1 MNTTPSSRISWLLNV
16 AFALSIALF
25 GGNALFA
32 SAQESA
38 IPVGA
43 PVDIHSGA
51 CSDFVDEPAY
61 DGGEIKETTTDDIWS
76 EDTLQAGIFEDQ
88 QLQASGIDFNGD
100 GALQPNE
107 VITPN
112 GVSVPAGRAQA
123 DLESGVDT
131 DQPYVVAIHAS
142 ADAYSTVIACGSIDG
157 AQETDGQRI
166 IRIQP
171 VTDQSSAF
179 GFAVLGGD
187 NDQLTTYLFQPN
199 TAPLASPAPAEAQAD
214 LTALP
219 LDIHEGT
226 CNDFTA
232 EPIYDLGELKQ
243 TNEYAPD
250 EQDPG
255 DMSGEIPQ
263 EAKDLGP
270 VYKVRS
276 EDIDFGDQNLLEGG
290 PFVVA
295 AHQSPEDYATI
306 VSCGQILP
314 VMDGDNIVVFMHPVG
329 GDEVGYV
336 ELNTGDSTAQ
346 GYLWQVQNY
355 TPKAEATPTP
365 GPSPV
370 PVQTPTPVPTPT
382 QEATAVIVETQVV
395 SAATA
400 TAIAQ
405 GQQATAMAAEPVPV
419 DIGGDSAAAVTA
431 SPNQTLALTN
441 GSKNE
446 RTFTVA
452 DLQLEATVG
461 GGQKAELLIPEN
473 TEPGTYTYQVLEGGT
488 VVFEGEFTVQ

>member
-1 MNTTPSSRISWLLNV
+1 MLV
-16 AFALSIALF
+16 ALAITFLGFGTALA
-25 GGNALFA
+25 
-32 SAQESA
+32 AQQSA

-43 PVDIHSGA
+43 PVDIHSGT
-51 CSDFVDEPAY
+51 CSDFIAEPAY
-61 DGGEIKETTTDDIWS
+61 DGGEIEETTTDDIWS
-76 EDTLQAGIFEDQ
+76 EESLQAGIFEDQ
-88 QLQASGIDFNGD
+88 QLQASGIDFNSD

-112 GVSVPAGRAQA
+112 GVSAPAGRAQA
-123 DLESGVDT
+123 DLEGGVDT
-131 DQPYVVAIHAS
+131 DQPHVVAVHAS

-199 TAPLASPAPAEAQAD
+199 TAPLGSPAASPAADVD

-219 LDIHEGT
+219 LDIHQGT
-226 CNDFTA
+226 CNDFTS
-232 EPIYDLGELKQ
+232 EPIYDLGDFQQ

-255 DMSGEIPQ
+255 DMSGDIPE
-263 EAKDLGP
+263 EAQDLGP
-270 VYKVRS
+270 VYKIRS
-276 EDIDFGDQNLLEGG
+276 EEIDFGDANLLEEG

-314 VMDGDNIVVFMHPVG
+314 VMDEDSIVVFMHPVG

-336 ELNTGDSTAQ
+336 ELNTDDGTAQ

-355 TPKAEATPTP
+355 VPQPEATPTP

-400 TAIAQ
+400 TAIAE
-405 GQQATAMAAEPVPV
+405 GQQATAMAAEPVAV
-419 DIGGDSAAAVTA
+419 DIGGDSGSPVTA

-441 GSKNE
+441 GAPNE
-446 RTFTVA
+446 RNFAVP

-461 GGQKAELLIPEN
+461 GGGGQAELLVPEN
-473 TEPGTYTYQVLEGGT
+473 TEPGTYTYQVMEGDT
-488 VVFEGEFTVQ
+488 VVFEGELTIQ